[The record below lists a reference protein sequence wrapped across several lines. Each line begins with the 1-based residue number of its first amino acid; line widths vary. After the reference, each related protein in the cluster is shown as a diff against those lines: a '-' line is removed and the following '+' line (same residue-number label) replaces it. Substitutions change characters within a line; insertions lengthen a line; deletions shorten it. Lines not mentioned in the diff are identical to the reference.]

1 MNNTRYLGLH
11 FFHTESDTMTDQV
24 GKVDRRVRQYQLVQ
38 KRTTLSSCV
47 QRSIILSVLLDKEVG
62 LILEGEK
69 DIQHFL

>member
-38 KRTTLSSCV
+38 KRTTLSSF
-47 QRSIILSVLLDKEVG
+47 SGILCSAVYHLVRTFG
-62 LILEGEK
+62 
-69 DIQHFL
+69 